1 MVAISLY
8 RGNLH
13 RLPPDVHRRWLMPQS
28 TISLRSFRILLRRR
42 ARSLARPP
50 TTVVSAAGSGG
61 GVGPWKAEESAVGGG
76 KGGALAAV
84 PVEEH
89 NSTGGEGES
98 VEIEKAAVAAP
109 VEAEVKFSIRFF
121 RSLV

>member
-1 MVAISLY
+1 
-8 RGNLH
+8 
-13 RLPPDVHRRWLMPQS
+13 MPQS

-42 ARSLARPP
+42 ARSLARHRSPPHGDGARPP

-121 RSLV
+121 